1 MSNLLQIKEEVL
13 SELWTKF
20 FKSSNSKETEELKV
34 IISKLE
40 FSINMD
46 KNMESFNSYVN
57 GK

>member
-20 FKSSNSKETEELKV
+20 FKSGNPKETEKLKV
-34 IISKLE
+34 TISKLE

-46 KNMESFNSYVN
+46 KNMESFNNYVN